1 MFQGLSNFANLMK
14 QAREIQG
21 RAAEMK
27 ERLARLRVEGSAG
40 GGLVVVEVSGDQRL
54 LACRIDP
61 DLIASG
67 DRELL
72 EDLIVSAVN
81 QALDQAREATA
92 AEVQELAGGLQ
103 LPGLADAFSNL
114 GLGGNGDR

>member
-21 RAAEMK
+21 RAADMK
-27 ERLARLRVEGSAG
+27 DRLARLRVEGSAG
-40 GGLVVVEVSGDQRL
+40 GGMVVVEASGDQRL

-61 DLIASG
+61 DLLAGG

-72 EDLIVSAVN
+72 EDLLVSAVN
-81 QALDQAREATA
+81 QALDRAREATA
-92 AEVQELAGGLQ
+92 AELQELAGGFS
-103 LPGLADAFSNL
+103 LPGLADALSNL